1 MSSQLVVCFTFIPLS
16 FWTPT
21 FKMKFPGYTTS
32 LKNALEMP
40 HEILGCL
47 KSQDNISNSP
57 AYIFAFLQS
66 EIKQRN

>member
-1 MSSQLVVCFTFIPLS
+1 MSSQPVGCLTLIPLF

-21 FKMKFPGYTTS
+21 FKIKFLEYTTS

-40 HEILGCL
+40 HEILGYL
-47 KSQDNISNSP
+47 KSQDNMSYSP
-57 AYIFAFLQS
+57 AYNFAFLQS